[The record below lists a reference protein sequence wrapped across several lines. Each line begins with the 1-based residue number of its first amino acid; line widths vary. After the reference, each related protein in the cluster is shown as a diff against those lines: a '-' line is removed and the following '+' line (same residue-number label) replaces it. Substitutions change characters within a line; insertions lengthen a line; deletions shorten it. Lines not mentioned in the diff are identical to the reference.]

1 MVRKG
6 RVGGFHDSE
15 LKEQLAAQVFSF
27 SQEAS
32 NAMHH
37 PLHGFTPETGNEP
50 AVTPIPAATSFATTH
65 RAQPPEASATPG
77 AAPALAPGAAPALAP
92 GAPAPTPEAMP
103 PPPAPSAQ
111 QKARAQKALPAVE
124 TPSAARLLR
133 QRSAEEAAPAPA
145 QAATAAVPGGLQWED
160 MGSSS
165 DEDDEPHVPVRV
177 PVHDP
182 QATKYSLDSMLE
194 DVSIK
199 VTICPAA
206 RVSLDAAVPGPVR
219 LVTRL
224 GPTGVRSEGHPDVYC
239 VTAGRLASRGIARPA
254 LCWPALPAWVQQTG
268 RGLSGSAPPSCSKT
282 PCSPGMFL
290 CHTIALSRRERS
302 A

>member
-1 MVRKG
+1 MAAADVYDFSSPSLFASGPAALPNPRQAKRPTVSLDAMVRKG

-77 AAPALAPGAAPALAP
+77 AAPALAPGA
-92 GAPAPTPEAMP
+92 PAPTPEAMP

-145 QAATAAVPGGLQWED
+145 QAATAAAPGGLQWED

-182 QATKYSLDSMLE
+182 QAAKYSLDSMLE
-194 DVSIK
+194 DVSSK

-219 LVTRL
+219 LVTK
-224 GPTGVRSEGHPDVYC
+224 
-239 VTAGRLASRGIARPA
+239 AGS
-254 LCWPALPAWVQQTG
+254 G
-268 RGLSGSAPPSCSKT
+268 RGAECGAS
-282 PCSPGMFL
+282 
-290 CHTIALSRRERS
+290 
-302 A
+302 

>member
-1 MVRKG
+1 MAQPALLARAATQMAAADVYDFSSPSLFASGPAALPNPRQAKRPTVSLDAMVRKG

-65 RAQPPEASATPG
+65 RAQPPEPG
-77 AAPALAPGAAPALAP
+77 ATPGAAPALAP

-165 DEDDEPHVPVRV
+165 EDDEPHVPVRV

-194 DVSIK
+194 DVSSK

-206 RVSLDAAVPGPVR
+206 RVSLDAAGQDPFG
-219 LVTRL
+219 
-224 GPTGVRSEGHPDVYC
+224 
-239 VTAGRLASRGIARPA
+239 
-254 LCWPALPAWVQQTG
+254 W
-268 RGLSGSAPPSCSKT
+268 
-282 PCSPGMFL
+282 
-290 CHTIALSRRERS
+290 
-302 A
+302 